1 MEREIEV
8 LHRRG
13 DLSSHRERR
22 RDSSPR
28 RDEETEAESS
38 RKVVDQN
45 ARNDE
50 STDGDEVSTE
60 TERDA
65 DACNRSLRDGE
76 TTADSTRRWRES
88 PFRPREG
95 ERERRGVILSR
106 MRDRWAQNRT
116 CVQQEPG
123 LVGLD

>member
-1 MEREIEV
+1 MGLSLDPNHLNTERRTQNKNGSEV

-13 DLSSHRERR
+13 DPSSHRERR
-22 RDSSPR
+22 HDYSPR

-38 RKVVDQN
+38 RRVLDHN

-65 DACNRSLRDGE
+65 DASIRSLRDGE
-76 TTADSTRRWRES
+76 TRR
-88 PFRPREG
+88 
-95 ERERRGVILSR
+95 I
-106 MRDRWAQNRT
+106 
-116 CVQQEPG
+116 
-123 LVGLD
+123 